1 MAASEFIL
9 YNNEIIYMFSGAYEE
24 FRSFYASYALQW
36 HMITYALEHG
46 YTKYNFLGITGNFDP
61 ESEDYGVYQF
71 KRGFPGTVEELV
83 GDFILPVNKLTYGL
97 YKKLKG

>member
-1 MAASEFIL
+1 
-9 YNNEIIYMFSGAYEE
+9 
-24 FRSFYASYALQW
+24 
-36 HMITYALEHG
+36 MITYALEHG
-46 YTKYNFLGITGNFDP
+46 YEKYNFLGITGNFDP

-97 YKKLKG
+97 YKKIKG